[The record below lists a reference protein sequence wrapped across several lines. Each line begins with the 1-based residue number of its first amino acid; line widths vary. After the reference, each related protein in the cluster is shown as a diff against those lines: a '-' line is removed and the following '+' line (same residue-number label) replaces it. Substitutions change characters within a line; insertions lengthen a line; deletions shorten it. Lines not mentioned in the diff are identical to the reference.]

1 MISKHFTRLFAHWQ
15 QHPQLLAIGYIL
27 VSTTAFSA
35 MNTGIRYVSDEL
47 HATAIMMLRNA
58 LTLVLLLPWVMQA
71 GLVSLKTPRLKAHAL
86 RGLVGGTG
94 MLGWTYALTVMPLTH
109 ATALSFT
116 APLFVTLFA
125 MLFLGE
131 KGGIAR
137 WLALIAGFIGTL
149 IILQPSAS
157 GFDKHTLLV
166 LVTTMIWA
174 ATTLMIKSLSATES
188 PLRMLVYMNLFMLL
202 LAAPFGLVHWNM
214 PSMGAW
220 GALILIAACSMLMHF
235 TMVRAYAL
243 VPVVT
248 LMPLDFTRLISTA
261 LFAWLIFGETS
272 HSHIWLGAAIIIASA
287 ALMARRDVKSPP
299 PDTSA

>member
-1 MISKHFTRLFAHWQ
+1 MISKHFTRLFARWQ
-15 QHPQLLAIGYIL
+15 QHPQLLAIGFIL

-47 HATAIMMLRNA
+47 HATTIMMLRNA
-58 LTLVLLLPWVMQA
+58 LTLLLLLPWVLRA
-71 GLVSLKTPRLKAHAL
+71 GLASLKTPRLKAHAL

-125 MLFLGE
+125 ILFLGE
-131 KGGIAR
+131 KGGLAR

-157 GFDKHTLLV
+157 GFDQNTLLV

-174 ATTLMIKSLSATES
+174 ATTLMIKSLSATEP

-202 LAAPFGLVHWNM
+202 LATPFGVTHWSM
-214 PSMGAW
+214 PSMGGWAV
-220 GALILIAACSMLMHF
+220 LVIIAAASMLMHF
-235 TMVRAYAL
+235 SMVRAYAL

-248 LMPLDFTRLISTA
+248 LMPLDFTRLITTA

-287 ALMARRDVKSPP
+287 AIMARRDVKSPP
-299 PDTSA
+299 PDTSV

>member
-1 MISKHFTRLFAHWQ
+1 MISKHFTRHIARWQ
-15 QHPQLLAIGYIL
+15 QHPQLLAIGFIL

-47 HATAIMMLRNA
+47 HATTIMMLRNA
-58 LTLVLLLPWVMQA
+58 LTLLLLLPWVMRA
-71 GLVSLKTPRLKAHAL
+71 GLASLKTSRLKAHAL

-125 MLFLGE
+125 ILFLGE
-131 KGGIAR
+131 KGGWAR
-137 WLALIAGFIGTL
+137 WLALIAGFLGTL
-149 IILQPSAS
+149 VILQPSAS
-157 GFDKHTLLV
+157 GFDLNTLIV
-166 LVTTMIWA
+166 LGTTMIWA
-174 ATTLMIKSLSATES
+174 ATTLMIKSLSATEP

-202 LAAPFGLVHWNM
+202 LATPFGLHRSM
-214 PSMGAW
+214 PSAETW
-220 GALILIAACSMLMHF
+220 GVLLLVAACSMLMHF
-235 TMVRAYAL
+235 AMVRAYAL
-243 VPVVT
+243 APVVT

-261 LFAWLIFGETS
+261 LFAWLIFDETTRS
-272 HSHIWLGAAIIIASA
+272 PTWLGAAIIITSA
-287 ALMARRDVKSPP
+287 AIMARRDVKSPP